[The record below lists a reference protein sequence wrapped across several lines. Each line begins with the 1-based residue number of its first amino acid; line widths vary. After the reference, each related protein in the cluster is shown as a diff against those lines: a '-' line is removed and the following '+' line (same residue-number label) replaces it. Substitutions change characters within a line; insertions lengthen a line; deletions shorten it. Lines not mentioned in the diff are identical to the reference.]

1 MFSSLKFR
9 DVFTEVKSGLPPN
22 SYGTGS
28 VSGSPIN
35 MTGARKAVFHV
46 NVGSGPA
53 NGVVQ
58 LFLYAA
64 SVSAGT
70 GATSLTPNSFGPNS
84 STMSFLTSLTSASNA
99 VGVYE
104 LRGEFLE
111 NNSVGPWI
119 FPLLSVAGGTSFA
132 SVVAHTFLRNYEPGT
147 IGDSGVGYVLGEQ
160 DYF

>member
-9 DVFTEVKSGLPPN
+9 DVFTEVKSGLPPG
-22 SYGTGS
+22 SYS
-28 VSGSPIN
+28 AASFSGSPIN
-35 MTGARKAVFHV
+35 MTGARKAIFHL
-46 NVGSGPA
+46 NVASGPT
-53 NGVVQ
+53 NGQVQ
-58 LFLYAA
+58 LYVFAA

-84 STMSFLTSLTSASNA
+84 TTMTFLTSLTSASDA

-104 LRGEFLE
+104 IRGDYLE

-119 FPLLSVAGGTSFA
+119 FPLLSVAGGTSMA
-132 SVVAHTFLRNYEPGT
+132 SVVAHTFLRNYEPA
-147 IGDSGVGYVLGEQ
+147 SGFDTALGYVKGEQ